1 MPKLAL
7 LRSSRFTAQS
17 NDISGLSMG
26 YFFTK
31 LQHLTMIGKPLCKNW
46 IGFGSVDSHAVFT
59 ENFFN
64 FLLPETP
71 VKT

>member
-1 MPKLAL
+1 
-7 LRSSRFTAQS
+7 
-17 NDISGLSMG
+17 MG